1 MSRYTLKWSELA
13 RVEARHAIEHYLR
26 QNPVAGARLRDEV
39 KAALASLREA
49 PNRWTVWRPPD
60 LRRRL
65 LPRFPY
71 ALVYSVVEPDQIL
84 LLAFLHQHQ
93 DPTRRFP

>member
-1 MSRYTLKWSELA
+1 MSRYTLKWSEFA
-13 RVEARHAIEHYLR
+13 RVEVRHAIEHYLR
-26 QNPVAGARLRDEV
+26 QSPTAGARLRDEV
-39 KAALASLREA
+39 KTTLASLREA
-49 PNRWTVWRPPD
+49 PNRWAVWRLPD

-71 ALVYSVVEPDQIL
+71 ALVYTIVDPDQIL

-93 DPTRRFP
+93 DPAGRFP